1 MLFFF
6 LIGRVL
12 SSQESQESDDGND
25 GGLEWTICRVRSQ
38 PGQSAAAAS
47 RTVPPSQW
55 EVDAYNEL
63 CFLKKRRASI
73 PGTALVRHWLA
84 DFAGNN
90 FSSHEFDPLQ
100 DFPPIGMRN
109 RYPDI
114 SEDPDYYTL
123 WYTTKIDLPTT
134 TRNGHLT
141 LHGVN
146 YQPVVYLDGQRVHTL
161 GPDVGGMFLRRPFG
175 LGAWKASDSKTQVTL
190 EILVLPPPYLGRP
203 VLLNATGINSTNLK
217 LEDAQGV

>member
-12 SSQESQESDDGND
+12 SSQESQESDG

-55 EVDAYNEL
+55 EVDQYNEL
-63 CFLKKRRASI
+63 CFLKKRRTSI
-73 PGTALVRHWLA
+73 PGSALLQHWLA
-84 DFAGNN
+84 DVADNN
-90 FSSHEFDPLQ
+90 ASSHEFDPLQ
-100 DFPPIGMRN
+100 DFPPIEIRN

-146 YQPVVYLDGQRVHTL
+146 YQPVVYFDGQRVHTL

-175 LGAWKASDSKTQVTL
+175 LGAWKASDSKARVTL

-203 VLLNATGINSTNLK
+203 VLLNATGVNSTNLK